1 MDYGAALLYER
12 SRWHVTKTRFA
23 ENVGNAGVRN
33 GTIAPQ
39 EDRNVEELSIED
51 MEQVSGGSLASDVG
65 SWLGS
70 IIGTGAKVMSNID
83 AMENPMLGAMQYGA

>member
-1 MDYGAALLYER
+1 
-12 SRWHVTKTRFA
+12 
-23 ENVGNAGVRN
+23 
-33 GTIAPQ
+33 
-39 EDRNVEELSIED
+39 